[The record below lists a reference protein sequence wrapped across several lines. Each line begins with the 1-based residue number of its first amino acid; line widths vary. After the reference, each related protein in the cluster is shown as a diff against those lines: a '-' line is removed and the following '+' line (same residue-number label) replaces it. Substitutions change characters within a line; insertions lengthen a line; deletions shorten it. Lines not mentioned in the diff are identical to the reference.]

1 MASEPNRQS
10 SNMGADFDAL
20 TSGTS
25 MDPATVESLLRRLLK
40 RVEDSEQRYS
50 QALDDL
56 HARLDQLSQSAG
68 QTLPSAS
75 LEQAETLAR
84 LHSQVSDLAKTF
96 EDSHRASPQIDEFAE
111 LGKTLS
117 ASAGFGST
125 TKPSAFESTPE
136 KAFPD
141 FGYSAPRSQMP
152 LMPMLEQDEA
162 ELDKRLI
169 AMAHRLEHSIETAM
183 PATALEA
190 LNAKMDEIASQ
201 FETALNETVKRENLE
216 TLERQISDM
225 GQQLNRAE
233 HDLARISGIEA
244 QLTRIIERFEE
255 TPAQIEQ
262 AATRAAAEA
271 FRLSGAEMKP
281 TAAERLEAIHRD
293 IVAMNERGQ
302 TTDDRLAD
310 TMAAVHKS
318 LQQLVQQVEK
328 GSRPAPSMPAEA
340 MPKRHAGD
348 APYADAKIEP
358 SEQASESIE
367 KQVPR
372 RESLRSRL
380 GAALSDLPEGEAR
393 PSSRARPQRGEEA
406 KDLDGPAQQDA
417 AFEDADDFVASARR
431 AAQTAAAKAEER
443 DNGKSRKTERA
454 SAASVVAPLEP
465 QGRRKRPLLIIL
477 AAVLLMISAALFYG
491 RLKSKPQP
499 QPTPPAAEQSAPAPA
514 APVPPGAPAGG
525 TVTPERSGQSG
536 VPPMPAKPHGTQP
549 PTRSGESDIAPPVTV
564 GDVEIDM
571 APDAASASDAAVAAP
586 EAVVGPADIDATTEI
601 AKTAP
606 LRTGSADP
614 EISAPVQPAS
624 LKTNDATAFPAGVS
638 VTIVEPQTTPALP
651 KDGNQAV
658 PASLPLPAQS
668 VGPLSLRQAAANGD
682 AKAQYAIGTRYA
694 QGEGVPRDA
703 VQAATWFGL
712 AASAGLA
719 PAQYRLGV
727 LYERG
732 EGIAKDH
739 AKARDWYARAAE
751 QGNVK
756 AMHNLAVAESGR
768 KGETPNY
775 AIAAKWFGEAAARGL
790 SDSQFNLG
798 ILAEHGL
805 GTRKNLMEAYKWFA
819 LAAANGDAEAVK
831 RRDLVKLQ
839 MPAEVVAQAD
849 RIIDSWKPVAVNA
862 EANDVAEPPSW
873 HAEAASPNKELVSRT
888 QGLLN
893 KLGYDVG
900 APDGQLGDRTRDA
913 IRKFQ
918 QRNGLDETGEVS
930 VPLVTKLERLTS

>member
-1 MASEPNRQS
+1 MASEPNRQ
-10 SNMGADFDAL
+10 
-20 TSGTS
+20 TSGGMSGGFEALASGTT
-25 MDPATVESLLRRLLK
+25 MDQATVESLLRRLLQ
-40 RVEDSEQRYS
+40 RVEDSERRYS
-50 QALDDL
+50 EALDDL
-56 HARLDQLSQSAG
+56 HARLDHLSRSTG
-68 QTLPSAS
+68 EPLPSATP
-75 LEQAETLAR
+75 EQAETLAR

-96 EDSHRASPQIDEFAE
+96 EDSNRASPQVDEFAE
-111 LGKTLS
+111 LGRTL
-117 ASAGFGST
+117 SAGFGST
-125 TKPSAFESTPE
+125 TGPSAFDSTPE
-136 KAFPD
+136 RAFPD
-141 FGYSAPRSQMP
+141 FGYSAPRSEMP
-152 LMPMLEQDEA
+152 LTPMLEQDEA

-190 LNAKMDEIASQ
+190 LNAKMDEIASR
-201 FETALNETVKRENLE
+201 FETALNKTVKRENLE

-225 GQQLNRAE
+225 GQQLSRAE

-262 AATRAAAEA
+262 AATRAATEA

-281 TAAERLEAIHRD
+281 SAAERLEAIHRD
-293 IVAMNERGQ
+293 IVAMNERGR

-310 TMAAVHKS
+310 TMTAVHKS

-328 GSRPAPSMPAEA
+328 GSRPAPAPQGET
-340 MPKRHAGD
+340 MPKHYAGD
-348 APYADAKIEP
+348 AVYADSKIEQ
-358 SEQASESIE
+358 SEQASEPAE
-367 KQVPR
+367 KPTPR

-380 GAALSDLPEGEAR
+380 GAALPDFQQSEAR
-393 PSSRARPQRGEEA
+393 PTSRGRAQPSEET
-406 KDLDGPAQQDA
+406 KDLDRPATQDA

-431 AAQTAAAKAEER
+431 AAQAAAAKADER
-443 DNGKSRKTERA
+443 DNGKSLKTARA
-454 SAASVVAPLEP
+454 SASSVVAPLEP

-477 AAVLLMISAALFYG
+477 AALLLMISAALFYG
-491 RLKSKPQP
+491 RLKSKPVAP

-514 APVPPGAPAGG
+514 APLPPGAPSGG

-586 EAVVGPADIDATTEI
+586 EGAVAPADTDATTEI

-606 LRTGSADP
+606 VRTGSADP
-614 EISAPVQPAS
+614 EISPPVQPAS

-638 VTIVEPQTTPALP
+638 VTIVEPQDVPALP

-658 PASLPLPAQS
+658 QANIPMPAEAL
-668 VGPLSLRQAAANGD
+668 GPLSLRQTAASGD
-682 AKAQYAIGTRYA
+682 AKAQYVIATRVA
-694 QGEGVPRDA
+694 EGEGIPRDA
-703 VQAATWFGL
+703 VQAATWFEL

-732 EGIAKDH
+732 EGVAKNH
-739 AKARDWYARAAE
+739 AKAREWYVRAAE
-751 QGNVK
+751 QGNIK

-768 KGETPNY
+768 KGETANY
-775 AIAAKWFGEAAARGL
+775 SMAVKWFGEAAARGL

-805 GTRKNLMEAYKWFA
+805 GMHKNLMEAYKWFS

-839 MPAEVVAQAD
+839 IPAEALVVADKTIA
-849 RIIDSWKPVAVNA
+849 SWKPVAVNG
-862 EANDVAEPPSW
+862 EANEVAEQPSW
-873 HAEAASPNKELVSRT
+873 HTEAATPNKALSV
-888 QGLLN
+888 
-893 KLGYDVG
+893 K
-900 APDGQLGDRTRDA
+900 
-913 IRKFQ
+913 RK
-918 QRNGLDETGEVS
+918 GS
-930 VPLVTKLERLTS
+930 